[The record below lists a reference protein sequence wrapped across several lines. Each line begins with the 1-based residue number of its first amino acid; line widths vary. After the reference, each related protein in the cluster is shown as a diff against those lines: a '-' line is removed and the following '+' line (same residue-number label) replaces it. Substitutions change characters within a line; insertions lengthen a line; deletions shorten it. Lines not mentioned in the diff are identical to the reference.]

1 MAIKNI
7 VCFLVLILSLSCQKP
22 ASRMPA
28 SDIVASEQ
36 VIQAAFEIQKIG
48 DVASGAPSWSSVKS
62 SFQSNLRGLDHVTGV
77 DNLVVEVANEAL
89 PEGVAARLVPDIT
102 PDGKFVLKIIHNGDD
117 AGAQLVLDKVANRLG
132 DKKILQT
139 FYDFFEWSYNI
150 RAGDIE
156 AIAAFHQVKTEAFA
170 QIDTNATA
178 QLALVRESMQEQSDE
193 FSELAKQISR
203 NRKQAEQARKSI
215 LSEID
220 RAGEGEQLK
229 GLVAAGKREEVAE
242 LLEKYIPREQM
253 APFERNFW
261 DQMLEVIR
269 NPVPI
274 KDRILV
280 FRGIDEDMVYGAL
293 SEAGKELSK
302 DEAIASSRGFMM
314 SSMMTKNQGTWN
326 RRLRSL
332 QTMNDKFLG
341 QNHATSSSEWT
352 KHFRISTFF
361 KQHSRNPQGSPFLS
375 FTPKISVASQFGA
388 KRTAAY
394 LVDPRA
400 LLANTTTG
408 YISEFEFLTTLVTF
422 PDELMDVYDRELHGE
437 MDNAARK
444 ARFLEKTR
452 SKMVSEYG
460 EVEGEQAYNRI
471 KTTFDHFNDFN
482 DVAQLETNVK
492 KQGFF
497 SKVVSWFKKKPA
509 TPVDAPVDH
518 GAKSCTYVLKFLWN
532 I

>member
-1 MAIKNI
+1 MLFRKL
-7 VCFLVLILSLSCQKP
+7 FLFTTFIALVSCQKP
-22 ASRMPA
+22 ATRFPA
-28 SDIVASEQ
+28 SEIVASPQ
-36 VIQAAFEIQKIG
+36 TIAAAFEFQKIG
-48 DVASGAPSWSSVKS
+48 DFNGSAPAWSAIKS
-62 SFQSNLRGLDHVTGV
+62 NFQSKLRGLDHVTGV
-77 DNLVVEVANEAL
+77 DNMLVELSNETL
-89 PEGVAARLVPDIT
+89 PDGIAARLVPDIT
-102 PDGKFVLKIIHNGDD
+102 NEGKFVLKIIHSGDD
-117 AGAQLVLDKVANRLG
+117 AGARAMLDQLANRLG
-132 DKKILQT
+132 DKLVLQT

-150 RAGDIE
+150 RAGDVE
-156 AIAAFHQVKTEAFA
+156 AIAAFHRLKVEAFE

-178 QLALVRESMQEQSDE
+178 EMAQARESLQQQSDE
-193 FSELAKQISR
+193 FSELTRQISR
-203 NRKQAEQARKSI
+203 NRNQAEQARKSV

-220 RAGEGEQLK
+220 RAGDTDQLK
-229 GLVAAGKREEVAE
+229 SLVAAGKRDEVAD
-242 LLEKYIPREQM
+242 LLEKYIPKEQM

-261 DQMLEVIR
+261 EQMLEVIR
-269 NPVPI
+269 NPLPV
-274 KDRILV
+274 KDRVLV

-293 SEAGKELSK
+293 GDAGKELTK
-302 DEAIASSRGFMM
+302 DEAVASSRGFMM

-332 QTMNDKFLG
+332 QTMNGKFLG
-341 QNHATSSSEWT
+341 QHNATKSAEWT
-352 KHFRISTFF
+352 QHFRISTFF

-375 FTPKISVASQFGA
+375 FTPKISVARQFGS

-408 YISEFEFLTTLVTF
+408 YIGEFEFLTTLVTF

-437 MDNAARK
+437 MDDAARK

-452 SKMVSEYG
+452 SKMVAEYG

-471 KTTFDHFNDFN
+471 KATFDHFNDFS

-492 KQGFF
+492 KQSFF
-497 SKVVSWFKKKPA
+497 SKVASWFKKKPA
-509 TPVDAPVDH
+509 APVDVPVDH